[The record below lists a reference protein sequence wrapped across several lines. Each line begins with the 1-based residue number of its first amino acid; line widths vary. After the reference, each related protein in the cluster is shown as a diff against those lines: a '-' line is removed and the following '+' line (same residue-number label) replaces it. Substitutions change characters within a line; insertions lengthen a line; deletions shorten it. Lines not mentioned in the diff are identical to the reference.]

1 MNWSQQETLHRLLS
15 EPPLLIALAIVVW
28 RGCRQVAGIVAQ
40 PKSHDVGSAVCA
52 VLIAMGAVLIGGP
65 ADAQEPRCLPHEIA
79 VEQLIQRFGEQVM
92 GRGLASSGRAVLELF
107 ATETGS
113 WTLLTTDVDG
123 QTCVVASGESWTAI
137 ARIKGD
143 PV

>member
-1 MNWSQQETLHRLLS
+1 MTQSQQETLHRYLS
-15 EPPLLIALAIVVW
+15 EPPILIALAIVVW

-40 PKSHDVGSAVCA
+40 PKAHDVGSAVCA
-52 VLIAMGAVLIGGP
+52 VLIALGAVLIGGP
-65 ADAQEPRCLPHEIA
+65 ADAQQPRCLPHEIA
-79 VEQLIQRFGEQVM
+79 VEQLTQRLGEEVM

-107 ATETGS
+107 ATKSGS
-113 WTLLTTDVDG
+113 WTLLTTDVNG
-123 QTCVVASGESWTAI
+123 QTCVVASGESWTAV